1 MLHYVAGRK
10 KQVEFQISFFGKLI
24 LKIYQ
29 TYLWNFRYHFFRKPQ
44 FEDLTQLTCVIS
56 DIIFWKASVW
66 RSTQLTCENA
76 ILWSRWSPYYYQR
89 GSLNISKLQT
99 SNLGWYWNITVVWL
113 NFDNKNTLRNSWC
126 PLNKV
131 FLIIKLITKKSE
143 NHPTKNNFCRF
154 CVVIPFFH
162 PRHNGQ
168 WPLTLKDFLSQIL
181 SIIFWPPELKASILP
196 LGYCGGGKITNNVI
210 GLNNTTFKS

>member
-1 MLHYVAGRK
+1 MWQGEK
-10 KQVEFQISFFGKLI
+10 KNK
-24 LKIYQ
+24 
-29 TYLWNFRYHFFRKPQ
+29 WNFNYHFLESSVWRSYPAYLCNFKYH
-44 FEDLTQLTCVIS
+44 FLES
-56 DIIFWKASVW
+56 SVW

-76 ILWSRWSPYYYQR
+76 ILWRRWSPYYYQR

-126 PLNKV
+126 PLNEV
-131 FLIIKLITKKSE
+131 FLIIKLKTKKSE
-143 NHPTKNNFCRF
+143 NHPKKINFCRF

-181 SIIFWPPELKASILP
+181 SIIFLTSR
-196 LGYCGGGKITNNVI
+196 TQSQHS
-210 GLNNTTFKS
+210 TTRLLRRW